1 MRLARFVSS
10 LLLLLLGAASVA
22 RAEPYDPAALFA
34 PRDMGQAV
42 NAYRSSNVTYT
53 NNSPDAL
60 DQLWLQLDQ
69 NIYRPDSRAAWAAGR
84 PREGIHRGLRARG
97 GRGRARRA
105 LRRRPTWS
113 ATPGCGSTFPA
124 GAEGRPAAARSEGA
138 HRLSLHHSRPVRRA
152 DGLGNAK
159 AGPIYDLA
167 QWYPRMAVY
176 DDIRGWDTL
185 PYLAQEFYLEYGDFD
200 YFVTVPGDMLVAGS
214 GALVNPEA
222 EVLTPEQR
230 RGSNGPGQRQDGD
243 DPQPAGGRGRPR
255 ARGPAA
261 RKTWRFHMA
270 NTATSRSAP
279 RAPSPGMR
287 RGSTCP
293 AASSALAMSFYP
305 AESVGA
311 GAGAAR
317 PNI

>member
-42 NAYRSSNVTYT
+42 NAYRSSNGLPGPAYWQNRADYEIHVALDEHGPALRGTEIVTYT
-53 NNSPDAL
+53 NNSPDRL

-69 NIYRPDSRAAWAAGR
+69 NIYRPDSRSGFAAGR
-84 PREGIHRGLRARG
+84 PREGMTEGFVLDAVEVESG
-97 GRGRARRA
+97 GRFVAAANLVSDTRLRIDLPQA
-105 LRRRPTWS
+105 L
-113 ATPGCGSTFPA
+113 APA
-124 GAEGRPAAARSEGA
+124 GGKVRVRIAWHFTIPGEWGGRMAW
-138 HRLSLHHSRPVRRA
+138 
-152 DGLGNAK
+152 GNAQ

-214 GALVNPEA
+214 GRWSTRPRCSR
-222 EVLTPEQR
+222 PSSGG
-230 RGSNGPGQRQDGD
+230 GSNGPG
-243 DPQPAGGRGRPR
+243 
-255 ARGPAA
+255 
-261 RKTWRFHMA
+261 
-270 NTATSRSAP
+270 TAT
-279 RAPSPGMR
+279 R
-287 RGSTCP
+287 R
-293 AASSALAMSFYP
+293 
-305 AESVGA
+305 
-311 GAGAAR
+311 
-317 PNI
+317 